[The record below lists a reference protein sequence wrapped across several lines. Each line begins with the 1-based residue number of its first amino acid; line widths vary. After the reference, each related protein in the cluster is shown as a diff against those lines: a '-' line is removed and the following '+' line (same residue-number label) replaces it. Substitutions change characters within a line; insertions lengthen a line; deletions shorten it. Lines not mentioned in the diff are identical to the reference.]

1 VTVSSNTI
9 LVSGGAGYIGSHAVH
24 VLRRCGFAPIVLDS
38 LVNGHAWA
46 TQAAVEFRQGDIADS
61 ELVRAL
67 VREFKPVAALHFAAF
82 IEVGESVADPPKYFE
97 NNRDKAKIF
106 FDALAAE
113 GVNKIVFSST
123 AAVYGAGEGLLTE
136 SHATA
141 PVNPYGQSKLEAE
154 TYLRAMPGVTA
165 MALRYFNVAGA
176 APEAGLGEAHFPE
189 SHVIPRIVLPLIG
202 APEKLC
208 DALGL
213 GGGFKI
219 YGGDYAT
226 SDGSAVRD
234 YVHVL
239 DLAEA
244 HVAALRHLLAGGK
257 SDVINLGSAA
267 GYSVKNIVAAAR
279 DVLSRPDF
287 HPPVIARRPGDPA
300 FLVAGADKAAKL
312 LGWKPR
318 RGIAQMI
325 ESAAGWHRSE
335 TYLRTILA
343 KAGGN

>member
-1 VTVSSNTI
+1 M
-9 LVSGGAGYIGSHAVH
+9 
-24 VLRRCGFAPIVLDS
+24 
-38 LVNGHAWA
+38 
-46 TQAAVEFRQGDIADS
+46 
-61 ELVRAL
+61 
-67 VREFKPVAALHFAAF
+67 AALHFAAF

-97 NNRDKAKIF
+97 NNRDKAKLF

-154 TYLRAMPGVTA
+154 TYLRAMPRVTA

-189 SHVIPRIVLPLIG
+189 SHVIPRIILPLIG

-226 SDGSAVRD
+226 RDGSAVRD

-257 SDVINLGSAA
+257 SDVINLGSAT
-267 GYSVKNIVAAAR
+267 GYSVKDIVAARAGCSGPTGFQSAGDGAASRRSRASGGRRRQGCKAAGLEAAAR
-279 DVLSRPDF
+279 HCPDDRIRGRVASQRNLSAHDTGEGWPELRALRLTAQCG
-287 HPPVIARRPGDPA
+287 VERPGRGPFPPQRHQRHHQGRSQEQA
-300 FLVAGADKAAKL
+300 QNAEGGKAAEY
-312 LGWKPR
+312 
-318 RGIAQMI
+318 AQK
-325 ESAAGWHRSE
+325 
-335 TYLRTILA
+335 YP
-343 KAGGN
+343 

>member
-1 VTVSSNTI
+1 VTTPSNAI

-24 VLRRCGFAPIVLDS
+24 ALRQAGFAPIVVDS
-38 LVNGHAWA
+38 LINGHAWA
-46 TQAAVEFRQGDIADS
+46 TKAAVEFRQGDIADS
-61 ELVRAL
+61 PLIRAL

-82 IEVGESVADPPKYFE
+82 IEVGESVADPEKYFE

-106 FDALAAE
+106 FDALATE
-113 GVNKIVFSST
+113 GVQKIVFSST

-136 SHATA
+136 SHVTA

-154 TYLRAMPGVTA
+154 TYLRAMPGVQA

-208 DALGL
+208 AALGL

-219 YGGDYAT
+219 YGDDYPT

-244 HVAALRHLLAGGK
+244 HVAALRHLLAGGE
-257 SDVINLGSAA
+257 SDVINLGSAT
-267 GYSVKNIVAAAR
+267 GYSVKDIVAAAR
-279 DVLSRPDF
+279 SVLNRPDF
-287 HPPVIARRPGDPA
+287 NPPMTARRPGDPA
-300 FLVAGADKAAKL
+300 ILVASGDKAQRL
-312 LGWKPR
+312 LGWKPK

-325 ESAAGWHRSE
+325 ESAADWHRSD
-335 TYLRTILA
+335 TYIDTILA
-343 KAGGN
+343 KAGRR

>member
-1 VTVSSNTI
+1 M
-9 LVSGGAGYIGSHAVH
+9 H
-24 VLRRCGFAPIVLDS
+24 VLRQAGFAPIVLDS

-46 TQAAVEFRQGDIADS
+46 AKAAAEFRQGDIADS
-61 ELVRAL
+61 QLVRAL

-82 IEVGESVADPPKYFE
+82 IEVGESVANPKKYFE

-154 TYLRAMPGVTA
+154 TYLRAMSGVTS

-202 APEKLC
+202 APQELC
-208 DALGL
+208 AALGL

-219 YGGDYAT
+219 YGGDYPT

-244 HVAALRHLLAGGK
+244 HVAALRYLLAGGK
-257 SDVINLGSAA
+257 SDVVNLGSAA
-267 GYSVKNIVAAAR
+267 GYSVKDIVAAAR
-279 DVLSRPDF
+279 DVLGRPDF
-287 HPPVIARRPGDPA
+287 NPPVTARRPGDPA
-300 FLVAGADKAAKL
+300 LLVAGGDKAGKL

-325 ESAAGWHRSE
+325 ESAAGWHRSD
-335 TYLRTILA
+335 TYVRTILA
-343 KAGGN
+343 KAGQN